1 MRLRRRQA
9 GGAAGG
15 TVPDTDVIAVI
26 PVRWGSTRFPG
37 KPLAPLAGRPVV
49 EHVWRRAGSAATVGR
64 VLVATDDTRIRDAVR
79 AFGGEVVMTSRE
91 HASGSDRIAEVIRTL
106 PCRVVVN
113 VQGDEPL
120 LEPAAIDAAVGP
132 LLADASLEATTV
144 AAPLDPAADVT
155 NPHLVKV
162 VVAASGDALYFSR
175 AAIPFRRNPEPAL
188 ATLHHIGLYAFRREF
203 LLEYNS
209 WPQGTLEQ
217 VEGLEQLRLL
227 ERGRRL
233 RVVQVPRAWPGV
245 DTPEDLERISAL
257 MSAGSA

>member
-1 MRLRRRQA
+1 LQA
-9 GGAAGG
+9 
-15 TVPDTDVIAVI
+15 
-26 PVRWGSTRFPG
+26 VR
-37 KPLAPLAGRPVV
+37 
-49 EHVWRRAGSAATVGR
+49 WRRAGSAATVGR

-79 AFGGEVVMTSRE
+79 AFGGEVVMTS
-91 HASGSDRIAEVIRTL
+91 
-106 PCRVVVN
+106 VVN

-120 LEPAAIDAAVGP
+120 LEPAAIDAAVAP

-144 AAPLDPAADVT
+144 AAPMDPAAHLT

-209 WPQGTLEQ
+209 WPQGALEQ